1 MFKGKGKSRECKGKG
16 KSKGGKL
23 SPQERA
29 KHRIDPEDQ
38 GNLRNH
44 LLPLSRDFPSQ
55 FCSRPSTKGYT
66 RLGPTVYDFLQA
78 SARTGASIPHL
89 QALEKLLRPRYGLQ
103 RQRVAGAREKNGH
116 TPPPQGG
123 PQPQRRT
130 QRPWPR
136 RSQFGI
142 RGHGHDTVNSRTG
155 GSTGMAKNRSL
166 PAAQPP
172 SCDRNI
178 NTVLAQKCKS
188 RDAGCYRTMTA
199 RQEMSHRLL
208 KASQHSRSRDCD
220 RKSDIP
226 EPT

>member
-1 MFKGKGKSRECKGKG
+1 MWPPSVSSTLLLALPPGSSWCGSSLISLRHASR
-16 KSKGGKL
+16 
-23 SPQERA
+23 
-29 KHRIDPEDQ
+29 Q
-38 GNLRNH
+38 G
-44 LLPLSRDFPSQ
+44 SRLQ
-55 FCSRPSTKGYT
+55 
-66 RLGPTVYDFLQA
+66 GPTMRRC
-78 SARTGASIPHL
+78 S
-89 QALEKLLRPRYGLQ
+89 ELLAEERP
-103 RQRVAGAREKNGH
+103 A
-116 TPPPQGG
+116 PQGG